1 MAFSGTQKTRM
12 AHNGTYTRLTGSFA
26 GKTEEGAPT
35 GRIMSSLVQHGG
47 LASKG
52 GIAGK
57 GGGLAG

>member
-1 MAFSGTQKTRM
+1 MAFSGTQTTRYSHSAM
-12 AHNGTYTRLTGSFA
+12 YTRPTGTFT
-26 GKTEEGAPT
+26 GKATEGAPA
-35 GRIMSSLVQHGG
+35 GRVMSSLVNSGG